1 MPREAQPECQDLL
14 VSETRIHAQQLVKT
28 GSGTQK
34 AFDDAQMAVREAEA
48 RLNSSQTRLARRKV
62 FSPADGTIQ
71 QIYYRPG
78 EMVSSGRPVLSLLP
92 PGNMK
97 VRFFVPEA
105 DLPKFAYGETVG
117 TLVKHE
123 TLDRDLVLDWLW
135 VGGMWDRVGPAAQRA
150 RERLGADALYENFE
164 ALAKAQA
171 G

>member
-1 MPREAQPECQDLL
+1 MATHEDANLL
-14 VSETRIHAQQLVKT
+14 VQLAQWGAMIDLGMAMGTVFGDEFDPET
-28 GSGTQK
+28 
-34 AFDDAQMAVREAEA
+34 AE
-48 RLNSSQTRLARRKV
+48 SHDPPVQTIL
-62 FSPADGTIQ
+62 
-71 QIYYRPG
+71 
-78 EMVSSGRPVLSLLP
+78 
-92 PGNMK
+92 
-97 VRFFVPEA
+97 
-105 DLPKFAYGETVG
+105 AYGETVG

>member
-1 MPREAQPECQDLL
+1 MATHEDANLL
-14 VSETRIHAQQLVKT
+14 VQLAQWGAMIDL
-28 GSGTQK
+28 GMAMGTVF
-34 AFDDAQMAVREAEA
+34 ADEFDPEIAASHDPPV
-48 RLNSSQTRLARRKV
+48 QTIL
-62 FSPADGTIQ
+62 
-71 QIYYRPG
+71 
-78 EMVSSGRPVLSLLP
+78 
-92 PGNMK
+92 
-97 VRFFVPEA
+97 
-105 DLPKFAYGETVG
+105 AYGETVG